1 MKSFSEE
8 TRRKM
13 SESAKKRCAD
23 PAWIEA
29 QKNRGTKLD
38 LNAVKAMYER
48 GMTQMEIAAELHTT
62 QKIVFN
68 FMRRHGIK
76 ARSAVKREQTRE
88 NNAYWKGGVRIENG
102 YKCLYIPGHHKARSN
117 GYVREHD
124 LIAEEMMGRPLRW
137 FGQRDSRSEV
147 VHHINGDKLDNR
159 LENLL
164 VVSPQ
169 QHRAIHNAVTKE
181 MVDVALLQRIR
192 DLETEI
198 KQLERIHG
206 AGTAIWASEI
216 EEFPIA
222 VTKLRFGEAIT

>member
-137 FGQRDSRSEV
+137 FG
-147 VHHINGDKLDNR
+147 
-159 LENLL
+159 
-164 VVSPQ
+164 
-169 QHRAIHNAVTKE
+169 
-181 MVDVALLQRIR
+181 
-192 DLETEI
+192 
-198 KQLERIHG
+198 
-206 AGTAIWASEI
+206 
-216 EEFPIA
+216 
-222 VTKLRFGEAIT
+222 